1 MVMIDC
7 YLASSGKF
15 IMHIQTILRTTSST
29 KISKNYTNMWEG
41 GDNLDND
48 IWLEKYEYERG
59 KNFVVATMSLYPF
72 FKIYNDV
79 YVVKYSIL

>member
-15 IMHIQTILRTTSST
+15 IMHIQTILRITSST

-48 IWLEKYEYERG
+48 I
-59 KNFVVATMSLYPF
+59 
-72 FKIYNDV
+72 
-79 YVVKYSIL
+79 